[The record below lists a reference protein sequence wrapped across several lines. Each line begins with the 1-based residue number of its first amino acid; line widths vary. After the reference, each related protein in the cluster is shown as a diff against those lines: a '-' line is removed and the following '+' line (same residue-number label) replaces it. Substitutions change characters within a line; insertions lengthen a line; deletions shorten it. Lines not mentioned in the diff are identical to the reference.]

1 MRQRN
6 AVMGTQY
13 RAAEKSGDRASARRP
28 SRNREA
34 GQSQNAHQRRGK
46 KKFSVRKRI
55 LLIVF
60 AAVAITVILLLS
72 PIFSI
77 SKIRISAV
85 SLYSSEELLSSFDGL
100 KGKNGFLSLL
110 QSTSFS
116 DLDDL
121 FRLRF
126 GSKEESLL
134 FDYPLIKNIVVRYD
148 LPDTVVVEIEERTPV
163 MVTESDGMYLH
174 IDSEGYLLGTYTQAD
189 QLDMPV
195 IRGIRISDYKIGT
208 SVAGGKD
215 RATDDAIKI
224 CSTMKQLSMLSYIDI
239 IDVSDYNEIWMYCA
253 PSLSIK
259 FGSADDIGRK
269 LSYIKGIIDSGYDG
283 NSNGTLDLSAGGNPV
298 FKNNESAQ
306 EAPETP
312 QAPETAQ

>member
-1 MRQRN
+1 
-6 AVMGTQY
+6 MGTQY

-77 SKIRISAV
+77 SEIRISAV

-148 LPDTVVVEIEERTPV
+148 LPDTIVVEIEERTPV
-163 MVTESDGMYLH
+163 MVTESDGN
-174 IDSEGYLLGTYTQAD
+174 LLGTYTQAD

>member
-13 RAAEKSGDRASARRP
+13 RAAEKSGDRASARRL
-28 SRNREA
+28 SRNRED
-34 GQSQNAHQRRGK
+34 GQSQNVYQRREK

-77 SKIRISAV
+77 SEIRISAV

-121 FRLRF
+121 FRLRL

-148 LPDTVVVEIEERTPV
+148 LPDTIVVE
-163 MVTESDGMYLH
+163 

-189 QLDMPV
+189 LLDMPV

-298 FKNNESAQ
+298 FTNNEPAQ
-306 EAPETP
+306 EALETP

>member
-1 MRQRN
+1 
-6 AVMGTQY
+6 MGTQY
-13 RAAEKSGDRASARRP
+13 RAAEKSGDRASARRL
-28 SRNREA
+28 SRNRED
-34 GQSQNAHQRRGK
+34 GQSQNVYQRREK

-77 SKIRISAV
+77 SEIRISAV

-121 FRLRF
+121 FRLRL

-148 LPDTVVVEIEERTPV
+148 LPDTIVVEIEERTPV

-189 QLDMPV
+189 LLDMPV

-253 PSLSIK
+253 PS
-259 FGSADDIGRK
+259 
-269 LSYIKGIIDSGYDG
+269 
-283 NSNGTLDLSAGGNPV
+283 
-298 FKNNESAQ
+298 
-306 EAPETP
+306 
-312 QAPETAQ
+312 